1 MLGLPQSYQVRW
13 MRKGAIIVLLA
24 AMGFGAYVFFALIN
38 VEPIKVAGTHLIRSG
53 DEVSVEGELHNT
65 GADAG
70 PIEVEVRYYDRSG
83 RAIGNDKISVEGLR
97 SGAESRFRST
107 QRKLEG
113 VADFSIY
120 LNHGRNPYGN

>member
-1 MLGLPQSYQVRW
+1 

-24 AMGFGAYVFFALIN
+24 ALCFCAYVLFTLLG
-38 VEPIKVAGTHLIRSG
+38 VEPIKVGGSRLIRSG
-53 DEVSVEGELHNT
+53 DNVSVEGDLHNT

-70 PIEVEVRYYDRSG
+70 PIEVEVRYFDRSG
-83 RAIGNDKISVEGLR
+83 RALGTDKVAVDGLR
-97 SGAESRFRST
+97 SGADSHFKST
-107 QRKLEG
+107 PRKDDG

>member
-1 MLGLPQSYQVRW
+1 

-24 AMGFGAYVFFALIN
+24 ALCFGAYVFFALIT
-38 VEPIKVAGTHLIRSG
+38 VEPITVAGTRLIRSG
-53 DEVSVEGELHNT
+53 DEVSVEGELKNT

-70 PIEVEVRYYDRSG
+70 PIEVEVHYFDRSG
-83 RAIGNDKISVEGLR
+83 RAIGTDKVSVEGLR
-97 SGAESRFRST
+97 SGAESRFRSA

>member
-1 MLGLPQSYQVRW
+1 
-13 MRKGAIIVLLA
+13 MRKGAIIILLA
-24 AMGFGAYVFFALIN
+24 ALCFGAYVFFALLA

-53 DEVSVEGELHNT
+53 DDVSVEGELRNT

-70 PIEVEVRYYDRSG
+70 PLEVEVRYFDQSG
-83 RAIGNDKISVEGLR
+83 RTIGNDKISLGGLR
-97 SGAESRFRST
+97 SGAESHFRSPP
-107 QRKLEG
+107 RKLDG